1 MVQADRNLAIPN
13 LAERSRVLSFHSHR
27 VLPLFGEA
35 RIVDNPNRVRLQF
48 RSHALTQTFPQRNPI
63 PRALSN
69 ELLKS
74 LHVSLVRAIGKW
86 LDGLAFPIQQKSTN
100 VNRTPVPSF
109 GPAHGLQQILQ
120 ELFQAFS
127 AFLNLGIRHAFDGST
142 SKTAGQQL
150 NVVILSNYEL
160 AKTYLELGRWREAA
174 PHVRKA
180 VSGMPDV
187 ASPHV

>member
-48 RSHALTQTFPQRNPI
+48 RSHALTQTFPQRHPI

-100 VNRTPVPSF
+100 VNRTPVPSLA
-109 GPAHGLQQILQ
+109 PAHGLQQIHQ

-127 AFLNLGIRHAFDGST
+127 AFLGLGIRHARDGST
-142 SKTAGQQL
+142 SKTKRQEL
-150 NVVILSNYEL
+150 NVVILEST
-160 AKTYLELGRWREAA
+160 AGSRF
-174 PHVRKA
+174 PV
-180 VSGMPDV
+180 
-187 ASPHV
+187 